1 MDVRARSARPGRQGS
16 PGRPLLRLG
25 PTRAGRPRGLGL
37 VVRARVRVLGAGA
50 RPWHN
55 GLGVSGWRSYWTCC
69 GR

>member
-1 MDVRARSARPGRQGS
+1 MGVRPRCSWVAPG
-16 PGRPLLRLG
+16 
-25 PTRAGRPRGLGL
+25 AGRPRGLGL
-37 VVRARVRVLGAGA
+37 VVGARVRALGAGA